1 MLALVNVDRKGTRR
15 FLIRYVLPVF
25 LSSLLEPSVCFSQ
38 IWFWTPITGYFVNN
52 TFLACFALVSIF
64 NHITNF
70 YPCFFHNFHTWGI
83 PPQIDQA
90 ITPYISDF
98 DETLSVG
105 LSWALILAVTFS
117 ASSVKWFTRYRPRQL
132 PGADK
137 N

>member
-1 MLALVNVDRKGTRR
+1 MLALVMAYMRLDAIDKGWHCTAAA
-15 FLIRYVLPVF
+15 PT
-25 LSSLLEPSVCFSQ
+25 S
-38 IWFWTPITGYFVNN
+38 
-52 TFLACFALVSIF
+52 
-64 NHITNF
+64 
-70 YPCFFHNFHTWGI
+70 WGI